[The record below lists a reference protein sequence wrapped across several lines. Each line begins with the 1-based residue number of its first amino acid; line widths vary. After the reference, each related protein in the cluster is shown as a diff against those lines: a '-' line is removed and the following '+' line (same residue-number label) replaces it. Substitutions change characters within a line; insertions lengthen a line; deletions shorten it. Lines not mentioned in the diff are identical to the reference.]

1 MCELLGVVMHLRIE
15 VLGLRGLL
23 LIISWSDLRYP
34 TVVRRV
40 RPHESGLWS
49 RRYCEV
55 EEVHAAFDG
64 LSSALRTQ
72 QPTLTTTRR
81 GLRWEDALVELRVPL
96 RALYAFYGERGLR
109 ARGFPLWA
117 VEGIRTMTLPEDVA

>member
-1 MCELLGVVMHLRIE
+1 MRTGIVLNAVDTLFVCFVV
-15 VLGLRGLL
+15 
-23 LIISWSDLRYP
+23 DCKTP
-34 TVVRRV
+34 N
-40 RPHESGLWS
+40 ESRLS
-49 RRYCEV
+49 YQ